1 MLSYTNFLFLWT
13 DVQDEETK
21 ASRLPMSVCLR
32 RRLTSGPKTEMP
44 FRSLSMI
51 EHLRDLRPGKT
62 AEKESRFF
70 LDVRKN
76 KRKWRVHLLIRGG
89 ATFFVSLNVALET
102 SGAGACRAFPFP
114 TRLALPLPP
123 LSSVPLPPARSH
135 SLTPPSRTTAANL
148 KESSFLQLARAD
160 LVAFPSP
167 DWHRKQHCR
176 RPPFSSF
183 HI

>member
-1 MLSYTNFLFLWT
+1 
-13 DVQDEETK
+13 
-21 ASRLPMSVCLR
+21 
-32 RRLTSGPKTEMP
+32 MP

-114 TRLALPLPP
+114 TRLALPCHCHRCRQSRSLPRAVTR
-123 LSSVPLPPARSH
+123 LL
-135 SLTPPSRTTAANL
+135 
-148 KESSFLQLARAD
+148 LQ
-160 LVAFPSP
+160 FE
-167 DWHRKQHCR
+167 R
-176 RPPFSSF
+176 RPRISKRVHFFNSLAPTSLHSHHPIGTENNIAVVLRSLHF
-183 HI
+183 IYEM